1 MRDWK
6 PGPPRPPSSQPWSV
20 DARDPLMVLDRDG
33 QIVAVTTSRSDA
45 DWIVRCVNA
54 VASLP
59 ADALDRTVLDEAIHV
74 LREPSRFHSDA
85 DYRRRVEADGAVG
98 TLQDRAGRTVIRIF
112 GSEKEA
118 DDANPPR
125 PRS

>member
-33 QIVAVTTSRSDA
+33 RIVAVTTSRSDA

-59 ADALDRTVLDEAIHV
+59 AEALDRTVLEEAIHD
-74 LREPSRFHSDA
+74 LRELSRFHSDA

-112 GSEKEA
+112 GSDKEA
-118 DDANPPR
+118 DEASPPR
-125 PRS
+125 PGS